1 MQSECLQGIIGTT
14 GIKTA
19 ARRRQRRKCL
29 LIDLDQQDQD
39 SGCEA
44 AFFSGKGLRST
55 PAAASICSNSLITS
69 GCAASLIRRRGMS
82 TMRHGRIRLPSRRK
96 LSHII
101 RRARFRSTASRLN
114 FLLHITPH
122 LANFP
127 SPGATETAIS
137 EPARRKGALL
147 RRSNSDLRCS
157 LELLRRCKRWSAKIR
172 SLKLIWNCSGG
183 QSLPTL
189 LTAAFDDQTSGMGSH
204 TGKETDPAFTAPIGG
219 LKSSFHLRFFLI
231 FLLIIWC
238 SACFLLTAECVL

>member
-1 MQSECLQGIIGTT
+1 MNTECLNGVMGTA

-19 ARRRQRRKCL
+19 TLREKRGESFLINSDQKNQDPGRERRVSSCV
-29 LIDLDQQDQD
+29 
-39 SGCEA
+39 SG
-44 AFFSGKGLRST
+44 FRT
-55 PAAASICSNSLITS
+55 PADARCFISSSITS
-69 GCAASLIRRRGMS
+69 GRAAPFILRRGIS
-82 TMRHGRIRLPSRRK
+82 TTQQGMIRLLSRRIH
-96 LSHII
+96 SHIN

-114 FLLHITPH
+114 FLLHITPN

-137 EPARRKGALL
+137 IPARRKGALF

-172 SLKLIWNCSGG
+172 SLKLIWNWSGG

>member
-172 SLKLIWNCSGG
+172 SLKFYILIRSGG
-183 QSLPTL
+183 QSLAAF
-189 LTAAFDDQTSGMGSH
+189 LTAAFDDQTSGVSSH
-204 TGKETDPAFTAPIGG
+204 TGKETDPAFAAPIGG
-219 LKSSFHLRFFLI
+219 LKSSFHLRFSLF
-231 FLLIIWC
+231 FY
-238 SACFLLTAECVL
+238 

>member
-1 MQSECLQGIIGTT
+1 MQTECLQGIIGTT

-172 SLKLIWNCSGG
+172 SLKLIW
-183 QSLPTL
+183 
-189 LTAAFDDQTSGMGSH
+189 
-204 TGKETDPAFTAPIGG
+204 
-219 LKSSFHLRFFLI
+219 R
-231 FLLIIWC
+231 
-238 SACFLLTAECVL
+238 